1 MGQGSDGRRNYWFKQ
16 WTCTNHHSLIE
27 KRKDL
32 TSVALF
38 CKTLQPNAEAVFPSE
53 QIIKDNVR
61 SGSIMVTIPSLES
74 ALEILPNN
82 AGIDLNTWVKPLPPF
97 QKSAMFEQELKE
109 KNENIFMYSVL

>member
-1 MGQGSDGRRNYWFKQ
+1 
-16 WTCTNHHSLIE
+16 
-27 KRKDL
+27 L

-82 AGIDLNTWVKPLPPF
+82 AGIDLSTWVKPSPPF